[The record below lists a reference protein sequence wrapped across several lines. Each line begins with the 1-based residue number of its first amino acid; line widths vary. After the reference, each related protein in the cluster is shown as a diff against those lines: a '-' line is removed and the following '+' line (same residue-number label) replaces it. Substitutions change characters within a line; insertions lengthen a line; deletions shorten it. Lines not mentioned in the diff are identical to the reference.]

1 MRRYSKVNADQGEE
15 LIRDTVQYLNTHD
28 YQGNHPWL
36 VKFGNEH
43 IISEAQ
49 KLASQGKHDLSLE
62 MYDALYKKKES
73 QLSGSVPGSPN
84 RSPAKGGAGAALQ
97 TSQELMLIGTG
108 KFGAMIGK
116 AQGFV
121 KKYKHAEA
129 LAVLQECAVFPTEL
143 LGADSALVV
152 EMHRLRAEVHFQTA
166 DYEKAIG
173 KYFVKFV
180 LQISCSFC
188 NRTSLMAI
196 HLLYYIY
203 SLFYVVLCSFVP

>member
-1 MRRYSKVNADQGEE
+1 M
-15 LIRDTVQYLNTHD
+15 QYLNTHE

-62 MYDALYKKKES
+62 MYDSLYKKKES

-84 RSPAKGGAGAALQ
+84 RSPAKGSAGVGQVQ
-97 TSQELMLIGTG
+97 TSQELVLIGTG
-108 KFGAMIGK
+108 KFAAMIGK

-121 KKYKHAEA
+121 KKCKHGEA
-129 LAVLQECAVFPTEL
+129 LTVLQECAAFPTEL

-152 EMHRLRAEVHFQTA
+152 EMHRLQAEICFHTA

-173 KYFVKFV
+173 
-180 LQISCSFC
+180 
-188 NRTSLMAI
+188 T
-196 HLLYYIY
+196 
-203 SLFYVVLCSFVP
+203 